1 MRRRT
6 SDRRPHR
13 LLLAAVLLALAAVLL
28 AGCGPDDG
36 SDPSETQTTSPTPA
50 ASSPTPSSEPSAI
63 LSLGETGMVAGF
75 AMTPLDVRARPGAAY
90 DSDGEPIE
98 GEGLHVSIRVEKQRE
113 PETSGEDGELV
124 VPVATLVGAE
134 GERVRMDDFFGLPP
148 SQAQSNE
155 YNQRYVESFQY
166 AVIQPPGIVSK
177 ALLWFSVPDG
187 MTPETLVIDGGAG
200 QTAAWSLE

>member
-1 MRRRT
+1 
-6 SDRRPHR
+6 
-13 LLLAAVLLALAAVLL
+13 
-28 AGCGPDDG
+28 
-36 SDPSETQTTSPTPA
+36 
-50 ASSPTPSSEPSAI
+50 
-63 LSLGETGMVAGF
+63 MVAGF

-166 AVIQPPGIVSK
+166 AVIQPPGTVSK

-187 MTPETLVIDGGAG
+187 MPPETLVIDGGAG